1 LKSIALIVLIF
12 MCSIES
18 GDYSGVLNLAILTS
32 CLQLFPLCLVWLL
45 PDSKEE
51 QRKLRDS
58 GETNQTAGAILL
70 TVVVLSL
77 IGTIIVSVILIW
89 Y

>member
-1 LKSIALIVLIF
+1 
-12 MCSIES
+12 M
-18 GDYSGVLNLAILTS
+18 TS

-58 GETNQTAGAILL
+58 GETSHTAGAILL
-70 TVVVLSL
+70 SVVIISL

-89 Y
+89 M